1 MKYKKWTMLFLCVLV
16 CLGLLAGCSGG
27 VDTQES
33 PGANQG
39 EQPETEDQEQ
49 KQHLRIMK
57 SPPAIP
63 RRRLMT
69 LKAM

>member
-1 MKYKKWTMLFLCVLV
+1 MLFLCVLV

-39 EQPETEDQEQ
+39 EQPETEDQGTETTPQ
-49 KQHLRIMK
+49 DNEEPSGYPETAAYDFEGNVIR
-57 SPPAIP
+57 
-63 RRRLMT
+63 
-69 LKAM
+69 